1 MVTQRAGGIVAAKN
15 KYLLLLDDDL
25 ILEPN
30 TAESLL
36 QTMYTQNAD
45 CVVPYWEE
53 GNSGKRITKILLS
66 FFGIAIPQ
74 KSGGIRYT
82 PGGGYY
88 YSEQEPA
95 GELWETQ
102 GGAGAVIMVNRE
114 FCIQKNSLGD
124 KSLQEI
130 SVYALREDGA
140 FILDIFRKGG
150 SCLMIGG
157 VNFIHLGGTT
167 RLDPSRL
174 ELTYIAQIYNSH
186 LFWKHYIQPQYEKS
200 IFTRLMTRMAF
211 LRYLLGT
218 MTIGLLIALR
228 AKSFQPIR
236 GIFKGL
242 KMLYTKQ
249 KI

>member
-1 MVTQRAGGIVAAKN
+1 
-15 KYLLLLDDDL
+15 
-25 ILEPN
+25 
-30 TAESLL
+30 
-36 QTMYTQNAD
+36 
-45 CVVPYWEE
+45 
-53 GNSGKRITKILLS
+53 
-66 FFGIAIPQ
+66 
-74 KSGGIRYT
+74 
-82 PGGGYY
+82 
-88 YSEQEPA
+88 
-95 GELWETQ
+95 
-102 GGAGAVIMVNRE
+102 MVNRE